1 MDYMNTQNRTAI
13 IALACAGALWGL
25 TVPLSKLSLGWLGPG
40 WLTVARFGLAAP
52 ILAIAGRRGLR
63 DALSWRVAGLGALG
77 FGAVVLLQNAGLER
91 TSVSHAAVLVGA
103 VPVLAALMSAGLGD
117 AIGGPLSW
125 GGYAIALAGVA
136 LVAGGGGGGATI
148 PGDLLVLASAALS
161 AVFVVLQPRVL
172 RDRDATAVTAVQF
185 AAAAAVALPV
195 AALGHGLPSAPPG
208 AVPVLAVLALAAVG
222 TMLPFWL
229 FAYGQS
235 RVPVQI
241 AGAYLNLEPVVGA
254 GLGWLAFG
262 DVAGFGQVAGMAAVL
277 LGIAL
282 STLAN
287 RERSTVS
294 SGPAFAD
301 PFPTTAEF
309 PAI

>member
-13 IALACAGALWGL
+13 VALACAGALWGL

-40 WLTVARFGLAAP
+40 WLTVARFALAAP
-52 ILAIAGRRGLR
+52 ILAVAGRRGLR

-103 VPVLAALMSAGLGD
+103 VPVLVALMSAGLGD
-117 AIGGPLSW
+117 AVGGPLAW

-172 RDRDATAVTAVQF
+172 RGRDATAVTAVQF
-185 AAAAAVALPV
+185 AAGAAIALPV

-208 AVPVLAVLALAAVG
+208 AVPVLAVVALAAVG
-222 TMLPFWL
+222 TMVPFWL

-262 DVAGFGQVAGMAAVL
+262 DVAAFGQVAGVAAVL
-277 LGIAL
+277 AGIAI

-287 RERSTVS
+287 RERSAAS
-294 SGPAFAD
+294 ALAD